1 MESPSPNTP
10 NWNWKEVEEQF
21 RKRPLESAVV
31 SVLLGLLL
39 SLSPIRGLI
48 GLAFRLALSALKPAL
63 LILGSLKLYEYI
75 KQRSSGTGEK
85 H

>member
-10 NWNWKEVEEQF
+10 SWIWKDLEEQF

-31 SVLLGLLL
+31 SILLGLLL

-48 GLAFRLALSALKPAL
+48 SLAFRLAFFALKPAL

-75 KQRSSGTGEK
+75 KQQASVSDETR
-85 H
+85 

>member
-1 MESPSPNTP
+1 M
-10 NWNWKEVEEQF
+10 V
-21 RKRPLESAVV
+21 
-31 SVLLGLLL
+31 LGLLL

-48 GLAFRLALSALKPAL
+48 GLAFRLALFALKPAL

>member
-1 MESPSPNTP
+1 MESSSPNTP
-10 NWNWKEVEEQF
+10 SWNWKELEEQF
-21 RKRPLESAVV
+21 RTRPVESALV
-31 SVLLGLLL
+31 SAVLGLLL

-48 GLAFRLALSALKPAL
+48 GLAFRLALFALKPAL

-75 KQRSSGTGEK
+75 KQRSSGAGEK